1 MITFTSILT
10 DLQAAIAVVAAR
22 ERALTVMLVAVWGRI
37 ARIRGRLER
46 LIARWRAGI
55 EVPAR
60 TSRAGKVRNS
70 VRAAAALPI
79 APGWLLVQ
87 VGAAASYRGQLE
99 HLLSQAEY
107 VEFLAAV
114 PQAGRILRP
123 LCRMLGIGVPA
134 AKLRKNLPEWGPPG
148 PAPVMARAG
157 LVMGPGGRFF
167 YV

>member
-1 MITFTSILT
+1 MLTFTSILT
-10 DLQAAIAVVAAR
+10 ELQAAIAVVAAR
-22 ERALTVMLVAVWGRI
+22 ERALTVLLVTVWGRI

-55 EVPAR
+55 VVPAR
-60 TSRAGKVRNS
+60 KSRAGEARIS
-70 VRAAAALPI
+70 VRAGAALPT

-107 VEFLAAV
+107 AEFLAAV
-114 PQAGRILRP
+114 PQASRILRP
-123 LCRMLGIGVPA
+123 LCRLLGIGVPA
-134 AKLRKNLPEWGPPG
+134 AKPRKTLPEWGPPG

>member
-1 MITFTSILT
+1 MITFSSILT

-22 ERALTVMLVAVWGRI
+22 ERALTVLLVAVWGRI
-37 ARIRGRLER
+37 ARMRSRLER
-46 LIARWRAGI
+46 LIVRWRAGI
-55 EVPAR
+55 VVPPR
-60 TSRAGKVRNS
+60 KSRAGEVRIS
-70 VRAAAALPI
+70 VRAEAALPI
-79 APGWLLVQ
+79 APGWLLAQ

-99 HLLSQAEY
+99 HLLSQAEC

-134 AKLRKNLPEWGPPG
+134 AKLRKNLPKWGPPG